1 MLLKANSS
9 KLFSKAVPTLLAG
22 VLVSPQALIKI
33 YLQMKKIR
41 LLHELADNTM
51 VVLKPSPVEGIGVF
65 ALTTIQKGQ
74 RNIFSND
81 ASEWIKVSK
90 SEVEQLPQHSRALV
104 ENFCLYDLDN
114 YFVPEYGFKMIDL
127 VIYLNHSDDP
137 NIVSINEGE
146 NFEALR
152 DIAVGEE
159 LFVDYGEIVA
169 L

>member
-1 MLLKANSS
+1 
-9 KLFSKAVPTLLAG
+9 
-22 VLVSPQALIKI
+22 
-33 YLQMKKIR
+33 MKKIR

-104 ENFCLYDLDN
+104 ENFCLYDQDN